1 VLLALT
7 ALTGIVDAVS
17 YLALGHVFT
26 ANMTGNI
33 VLVGFELIGTPGLS
47 AAGGGLALLAFV
59 VGAVLG
65 GRLVRGTIGGQ
76 TYRWVS
82 AALVAEGGL
91 LCAAAAVVSGS
102 AQDLSNQA
110 EIYTAI
116 VLLGAAMGIRAA
128 AVRRLAIPDLVTIV
142 LTQTTAALAAESFL
156 AGGRNARWEWRVGSI
171 AAMIAGAAF
180 GAWLLK
186 YSRVWPLAL
195 CGAVSGGCALAVYLR
210 KEGTDR
216 DGAPDS
222 RTRAPTAREDPLVSS
237 RMSGPFHT

>member
-1 VLLALT
+1 M
-7 ALTGIVDAVS
+7 TGIVDAVS

-33 VLVGFELIGTPGLS
+33 VLVGFALIGTPGLS
-47 AAGGGLALLAFV
+47 AAGGGLALLAFI
-59 VGAVLG
+59 VGAVVG

-82 AALVAEGGL
+82 AALIAEGGL
-91 LCAAAAVVSGS
+91 LSAAAVIVS
-102 AQDLSNQA
+102 ANALNLSNHA
-110 EIYTAI
+110 EMYTTI

-156 AGGRNARWEWRVGSI
+156 AGGRNARWKWRVGSI

-186 YSRVWPLAL
+186 YCRVWPLAL
-195 CGAVSGGCALAVYLR
+195 CSGVSGGCALAIYLR
-210 KEGTDR
+210 KEETDW
-216 DGAPDS
+216 D
-222 RTRAPTAREDPLVSS
+222 
-237 RMSGPFHT
+237 